1 MNFYPVTYIR
11 SVPYQGYFSKRMTD
25 REKNEFFRDYI
36 LWQQD
41 GLDIEK
47 QHCLFINFGV
57 SMKLDH
63 PHIRRVIMIFI
74 QKFRN
79 ILNVL

>member
-1 MNFYPVTYIR
+1 
-11 SVPYQGYFSKRMTD
+11 MTD

>member
-1 MNFYPVTYIR
+1 MNLYPVTYIR
-11 SVPYQGYFSKRMTD
+11 SLPHQGYFSKRMTD

>member
-1 MNFYPVTYIR
+1 MNLYSVTYVR

-36 LWQQD
+36 LWQQE

-74 QKFRN
+74 QKFNN